1 MPGGVNLEL
10 PPPAQAPN
18 TMQQPGPGPR
28 NYKSRK
34 YRPCDF
40 CRARQVACKIE
51 IAPPCQLCQSHRREC
66 TFVEQPKKKRRP
78 PAESAGAG
86 APVAAAAATSSQGS
100 GSRAATGTPAEGSR
114 VHIGRSHI
122 TSQRHFNATVSEGAP
137 QLTMHQNLHSYQFSR
152 RTATSPDT
160 YIPITFHNLMSAY
173 SSGRLAMTLFSITSS
188 SSSSSSRSTINTTKA

>member
-1 MPGGVNLEL
+1 MDPFSQASLSPGDYYHGGLSPQAQGSSAAMPGGVKLEL
-10 PPPAQAPN
+10 PPAAQAPT
-18 TMQQPGPGPR
+18 TMQQPGPGPGPR

-51 IAPPCQLCQSHRREC
+51 VAPPCQLCQSHRREC

-78 PAESAGAG
+78 PAESAV
-86 APVAAAAATSSQGS
+86 APVVVAASSSQGS

-122 TSQRHFNATVSEGAP
+122 ITSQRHIDATVSEGATQLPCSRTSAAFNARAGQRHLRPPTP
-137 QLTMHQNLHSYQFSR
+137 QLR
-152 RTATSPDT
+152 C
-160 YIPITFHNLMSAY
+160 TF
-173 SSGRLAMTLFSITSS
+173 
-188 SSSSSSRSTINTTKA
+188 

>member
-1 MPGGVNLEL
+1 MDPFSQASLSPGDYYHGGLSPQAHGSSAAMPGGVNLEL

-86 APVAAAAATSSQGS
+86 APVAAAATSSQGS

-122 TSQRHFNATVSEGAP
+122 TSQRHFDATVSEGAL
-137 QLTMHQNLHSYQFSR
+137 QLTMY
-152 RTATSPDT
+152 
-160 YIPITFHNLMSAY
+160 
-173 SSGRLAMTLFSITSS
+173 
-188 SSSSSSRSTINTTKA
+188 